1 MIFILFFF
9 FFFQAEDGIRDVAVT
24 GVQTCALPIS
34 LRPHRGDGQ
43 GHPEARGNPLP
54 GPEYVKG
61 SGVMNTTFSRAVLL
75 LVPVLFAAGCAGFSA
90 INPGASARQVET
102 LVGPP
107 ANVWKNAD
115 GSEVWEYPQGPLG
128 VETYM
133 VDLGPDRAVR
143 EVRQVLSDETIS
155 KLHVGMSR
163 DEVRRL
169 LGRPRDIGF
178 SDFNDE
184 EIWSWR
190 YREWGGRNMELYVQ
204 FDRRP

>member
-1 MIFILFFF
+1 M
-9 FFFQAEDGIRDVAVT
+9 
-24 GVQTCALPIS
+24 S
-34 LRPHRGDGQ
+34 
-43 GHPEARGNPLP
+43 
-54 GPEYVKG
+54 
-61 SGVMNTTFSRAVLL
+61 TTFFRAALL
-75 LVPVLFAAGCAGFSA
+75 LFSALFAAGCASFSA
-90 INPGASARQVET
+90 VNPGASAQQVQA
-102 LVGPP
+102 LVGAP

-115 GSEVWEYPQGPLG
+115 GSEVWEYPRGPLG

-133 VDLGPDRAVR
+133 VTLGSDRTVR

-178 SDFNDE
+178 SSLNDE

-190 YREWGGRNMELYVQ
+190 YREARVRNMELYVQ
-204 FDRRP
+204 FDRPSGALKSISRFQIDTSDGKRQ

>member
-1 MIFILFFF
+1 M
-9 FFFQAEDGIRDVAVT
+9 
-24 GVQTCALPIS
+24 S
-34 LRPHRGDGQ
+34 
-43 GHPEARGNPLP
+43 
-54 GPEYVKG
+54 
-61 SGVMNTTFSRAVLL
+61 TTFFRAALL
-75 LVPVLFAAGCAGFSA
+75 LFSALFAAGCASFSA
-90 INPGASARQVET
+90 VNPGASAQQLET
-102 LVGPP
+102 LMGAP

-115 GSEVWEYPQGPLG
+115 GSEVWEYPRGPLG

-133 VDLGPDRAVR
+133 VTLGSDRTVR

-178 SDFNDE
+178 SSLNDE

-190 YREWGGRNMELYVQ
+190 YREARVRNMELYVQ
-204 FDRRP
+204 FDRPGGALKSISRFQIDTSDGKRQ

>member
-1 MIFILFFF
+1 M
-9 FFFQAEDGIRDVAVT
+9 
-24 GVQTCALPIS
+24 S
-34 LRPHRGDGQ
+34 
-43 GHPEARGNPLP
+43 
-54 GPEYVKG
+54 
-61 SGVMNTTFSRAVLL
+61 TTFFRAALL
-75 LVPVLFAAGCAGFSA
+75 LFSALFAAGCASFSA
-90 INPGASARQVET
+90 VNPGASAQQLET
-102 LVGPP
+102 LMGAP

-115 GSEVWEYPQGPLG
+115 GSEVWEYPRGPLG

-133 VDLGPDRAVR
+133 VTLGSDRTVR

-178 SDFNDE
+178 SSLNDE

-190 YREWGGRNMELYVQ
+190 YREARVRNMELYVQ
-204 FDRRP
+204 FDRPSGALKSISRFQIDTSDGKRQ

>member
-1 MIFILFFF
+1 
-9 FFFQAEDGIRDVAVT
+9 
-24 GVQTCALPIS
+24 
-34 LRPHRGDGQ
+34 
-43 GHPEARGNPLP
+43 
-54 GPEYVKG
+54 
-61 SGVMNTTFSRAVLL
+61 MNATFSRAVLL

-90 INPGASARQVET
+90 INPGASAQQVET

-133 VDLGPDRAVR
+133 VALGPDRAVR

-169 LGRPRDIGF
+169 LGRPGEIMVFGAR
-178 SDFNDE
+178 DE
-184 EIWSWR
+184 EVWSWR
-190 YREWGGRNMELYVQ
+190 YQQENPMFFNVL
-204 FDRRP
+204 FDRTAGTVRTTQRLEEILFLDQNM